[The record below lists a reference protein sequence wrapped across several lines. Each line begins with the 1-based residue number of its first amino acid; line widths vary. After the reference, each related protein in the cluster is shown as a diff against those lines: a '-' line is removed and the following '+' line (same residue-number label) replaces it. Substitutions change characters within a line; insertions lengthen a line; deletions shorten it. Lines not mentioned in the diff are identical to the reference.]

1 MLLLLLNEIT
11 MELITPNLGLL
22 FWMTLSF
29 GVVLFIL
36 AKFAWKPIA
45 HTLKIRE
52 ESIEEALKSAERAKE
67 EMAELK
73 ADNEKLLDEARIE
86 RDKII
91 KEAVA
96 AGNKMKE
103 EAKEEAQ
110 KIGKKMVEDARLT
123 IQSEKKAAISDVK
136 KQLAAFSIQVA
147 ERILRK
153 ELSTEAKQK
162 DLVEDYIKDLK
173 LN

>member
-1 MLLLLLNEIT
+1 MD
-11 MELITPNLGLL
+11 LITPNLGLL

-29 GVVLFIL
+29 GTVLFIL
-36 AKFAWKPIA
+36 TKFAWKPIA

-52 ESIEEALKSAERAKE
+52 ESIEEALRSAERAKE

-73 ADNEKLLDEARIE
+73 ADNEKLLDEARLE

-91 KEAVA
+91 KEAVT
-96 AGNKMKE
+96 AGNKLKE

-110 KIGKKMVEDARLT
+110 KIGKKMVEDARIT
-123 IQSEKKAAISDVK
+123 IQNEKQAAIADVK
-136 KQLAAFSIQVA
+136 KQMAAFSIQIA
-147 ERILRK
+147 EKILRK
-153 ELSTEAKQK
+153 ELSSESKQK
-162 DLVEDYIKDLK
+162 DLVEGYVKEIK